1 MDYKQESTLVKSL
14 NYLQK
19 KAETD
24 KEAAMMS
31 FDLLLKKSV
40 GIGDHSTGDF
50 LSNLDET
57 LDKLVDACDRLEKV
71 ETLRKIYRD

>member
-1 MDYKQESTLVKSL
+1 MYKIIELPSE
-14 NYLQK
+14 
-19 KAETD
+19 KAEAD

-50 LSNLDET
+50 LSNLDDT

-71 ETLRKIYRD
+71 ESLRKIYKD